1 MLTLWRGEE
10 VKEGVVGDCLGD
22 RPHCAAALVL
32 LFLLDRFQC
41 DVLALRPGNRA
52 TVVKHEEEATGA
64 RSVSNILN
72 VMSKWH
78 LGFNLGIELARSLI
92 ST

>member
-10 VKEGVVGDCLGD
+10 VKEGVVGDRLGD
-22 RPHCAAALVL
+22 RPHGAAALVL

-52 TVVKHEEEATGA
+52 TVVKQEEEEEEAT
-64 RSVSNILN
+64 RSVIKLN
-72 VMSKWH
+72 DTKGSV
-78 LGFNLGIELARSLI
+78 R
-92 ST
+92 